1 MPSRGELDFFYND
14 WSEKSELASSESIN
28 EPWLLTKQ
36 RHLTCLG
43 AQKGYKNPVPRKIRE
58 LLKDLRKAGF
68 SLVPGGKGSHRKF
81 THPKVMVPAIVPGKD
96 GDDAKPYLEKHVA
109 EKIDES
115 RS

>member
-1 MPSRGELDFFYND
+1 M
-14 WSEKSELASSESIN
+14 
-28 EPWLLTKQ
+28 
-36 RHLTCLG
+36 G
-43 AQKGYKNPVPRKIRE
+43 AQKGHNSAVPRKIRE

-81 THPKVMVPAIVPGKD
+81 THPQIMVPAIIPGKD

-115 RS
+115 KS